1 VNRFAAAWRT
11 LRDNDGRRRLIATA
25 ALLPWVARARG
36 EEPFARDRERMLDE
50 IDNRMQLTGER
61 TGHRRLAARVHRAM
75 ARVPRHRFIP
85 PEERLWAYADRALPI
100 GEGQTIS
107 QPFVVALMTE
117 LLQPEPTDHVLEVG
131 TGSGYQAAVLAECVA
146 HVFTIEIV
154 RALGERAA
162 ALLSELGY
170 RNVEVRIGDGYLGWP
185 EAAPFD
191 RVIVTAAPDHVPQAL
206 IDQLKPGGRM
216 VVPVGPRDL
225 DQVLLLLTK
234 DMAGRTV
241 TESNIPVRF
250 VPLIHERSHNTL
262 GP

>member
-1 VNRFAAAWRT
+1 
-11 LRDNDGRRRLIATA
+11 LRNSDGRRRRLIAAA
-25 ALLPWVARARG
+25 ALLPWAAGAPG
-36 EEPFARDRERMLDE
+36 EEPFARERERMVTE
-50 IDNRMQLTGER
+50 IDNLMQLTAER
-61 TGHRRLAARVHRAM
+61 TGHSRLAPRVHQAM
-75 ARVPRHRFIP
+75 AHVPRHRFVP
-85 PEERLWAYADRALPI
+85 PEEQRWAYSDRALPI

-146 HVFTIEIV
+146 RVFTIEIV
-154 RALGERAA
+154 RVLGERAA
-162 ALLSELGY
+162 ALLSELEY

-191 RVIVTAAPDHVPQAL
+191 RVVVTAAPDQVPQPL

-216 VVPVGPRDL
+216 VVPVGPRDR
-225 DQVLLLLTK
+225 DQDLLLLTK

-241 TESNIPVRF
+241 RESKIPVRF
-250 VPLIHERSHNTL
+250 VPMIHERSRN
-262 GP
+262 

>member
-1 VNRFAAAWRT
+1 VNRFTAAWRT
-11 LRDNDGRRRLIATA
+11 LRDSDGRRRLIAAA
-25 ALLPWVARARG
+25 ALLPWVAHARG
-36 EEPFARDRERMLDE
+36 EEPFARERERMLDE
-50 IDNRMQLTGER
+50 IDNRMQFTGGLTG
-61 TGHRRLAARVHRAM
+61 HPRLAPRVHHAM
-75 ARVPRHRFIP
+75 ARVPRHRFVL
-85 PEERLWAYADRALPI
+85 PEEQSWAYADRALPI

-117 LLQPEPTDHVLEVG
+117 LLQPEPTDRVLEVG

-170 RNVEVRIGDGYLGWP
+170 RNVEVRIGDGYMGWP

-191 RVIVTAAPDHVPQAL
+191 RVVVTAAPDHVPQPL

-216 VVPVGPRDL
+216 VLPVGPRDL
-225 DQVLLLLTK
+225 DQDLLLLTK

-241 TESNIPVRF
+241 RESKIPVRF
-250 VPLIHERSHNTL
+250 VPLIHEPSHN
-262 GP
+262 

>member
-1 VNRFAAAWRT
+1 VNRFTAAWRT
-11 LRDNDGRRRLIATA
+11 LRDGDGRRRLIAAA
-25 ALLPWVARARG
+25 ALAPWLARAGG
-36 EEPFARDRERMLDE
+36 EEPFKRERERMLDE
-50 IDNRMQLTGER
+50 IDTRMQLTAGW
-61 TGHRRLAARVHRAM
+61 TGQPRLAPRVHHAI
-75 ARVPRHRFIP
+75 ARVPRHRFVP
-85 PEERLWAYADRALPI
+85 LEERRLAYSDRALPI

-117 LLQPEPTDHVLEVG
+117 LLQPEPTDRVLEIG

-146 HVFTIEIV
+146 RVFTIEIV

-170 RNVEVRIGDGYLGWP
+170 QNVEVRIGDGYLGWP

-191 RVIVTAAPDHVPQAL
+191 RVVVTAAPDHIPQPL

-225 DQVLLLLTK
+225 DQDLLLLTK
-234 DMAGRTV
+234 DLAGHTV
-241 TESNIPVRF
+241 TESKIPVRF
-250 VPLIHERSHNTL
+250 VPLIHEPSHN
-262 GP
+262 